1 MTKDNARSHLW
12 NVNCTSVTENKRIF
26 YILVITQI
34 VINDQDKFKPNT
46 AVVRIVNIVTILVD
60 RTNQNID
67 GKRGILTHRC

>member
-1 MTKDNARSHLW
+1 MTKDNARFHQW

-46 AVVRIVNIVTILVD
+46 AVVRTVNIVTILVD

-67 GKRGILTHRC
+67 EKRGISTHR